1 MESWKKHTGK
11 AVPLCRDDIDTDQ
24 ILPAVFMRKVSRTGF
39 GEHLFHNWR
48 YRDAEGKELN
58 PEFVLNQP
66 RYSDA
71 GILITGRNFG
81 SGSSREH
88 APWALYQYGFRI
100 IISESFADIF
110 YSNCFK
116 NGIALI
122 RLSEKEILEILEA
135 EKRANEGL
143 TVTVDLEQSCLEC
156 AGRKYFFEIP
166 DALKER
172 IILGTDDID
181 RTLKYEDL
189 IDSYISAQAAGLTAS
204 L

>member
-39 GEHLFHNWR
+39 GDHLFHNWR